1 MTTFAMRLKKRLTT
15 FAVRLKKHTA
25 NISPLPCTLQK
36 KRTTNIRP
44 LPCAMLKTHDKDNV
58 PAAGMVTLLCA
69 DQKTHG
75 KETYIFLFLFFTFN
89 ILIQTK
95 ITSIIYIS

>member
-1 MTTFAMRLKKRLTT
+1 MTTFAVRLKKRLTT
-15 FAVRLKKHTA
+15 FAVCLKKHTA
-25 NISPLPCTLQK
+25 NISPLPCALQK

-44 LPCAMLKTHDKDNV
+44 LPCAMLKTHGKDNV

-75 KETYIFLFLFFTFN
+75 KETYIFLFFVFHF
-89 ILIQTK
+89 
-95 ITSIIYIS
+95 